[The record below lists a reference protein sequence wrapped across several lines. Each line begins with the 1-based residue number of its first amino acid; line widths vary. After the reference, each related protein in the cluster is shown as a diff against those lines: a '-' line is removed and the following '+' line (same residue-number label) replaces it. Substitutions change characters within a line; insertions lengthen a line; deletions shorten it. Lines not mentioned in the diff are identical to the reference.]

1 MLVGRAKPPD
11 GCCRPVNPIRLY
23 SCRRSR
29 ANLLAAVVRRKNGLP
44 GCACGLGS
52 GFGFTRG

>member
-11 GCCRPVNPIRLY
+11 GCRRPVYPIMLY

-29 ANLLAAVVRRKNGLP
+29 ANLLAAVLRRKNGLP
-44 GCACGLGS
+44 VGTC
-52 GFGFTRG
+52 